1 MKGITFR
8 IDLIF
13 RIHDDGLPN
22 INKFDRKPIII
33 HAPNKREAYQN
44 ALVAASTQL
53 ELLNDVEH
61 QTIWEFIG
69 LENFKTIEQKE
80 IARDFIYTI
89 ENNEDASDYIRSLRF
104 KNSNLQQEIAQTF

>member
-1 MKGITFR
+1 MKGKIFR

-13 RIHDDGLPN
+13 RIHDNGLPN
-22 INKFDRKPIII
+22 INKFDRKPIVI

-53 ELLNDVEH
+53 EVLNDGEK

-80 IARDFIYTI
+80 TEVDIIYTI
-89 ENNEDASDYIRSLRF
+89 ENMEDAYEYIHNLRL
-104 KNSNLQQEIAQTF
+104 KNSSLQKEIAQTF